1 MKTIAHTL
9 LQRGKISTTVTIA
22 LCLMA
27 CYVLTWG
34 LFLSEGHP
42 SVVNR
47 GVPGAG
53 IPMIGHVIAADLAKD
68 TITLSLVPDITNPT
82 LVAGRKLINDVDVE
96 LDTSVAVLTHKY
108 KKGESPMPWVVT
120 IPIQDGDLTEF
131 PVDNYVGQ
139 FTLKAGVGG
148 GEKMAPKLNIDKVVH
163 GFKFASVSE
172 ASTMHAEAEI
182 EFDLRRSPAVTFLAI
197 MAMLSLTVV
206 VCSAVNV
213 AWQVATKGRK
223 LEFGMMVWVAALLF
237 VIPAVRGAMPG
248 SPPPGAMVD
257 VGLFFWLHVLTVIA
271 LLTLVSTWSRD
282 GK

>member
-1 MKTIAHTL
+1 M
-9 LQRGKISTTVTIA
+9 
-22 LCLMA
+22 
-27 CYVLTWG
+27 
-34 LFLSEGHP
+34 SEGHP

-47 GVPGAG
+47 GAPGPG
-53 IPMIGHVIAADLAKD
+53 IPMTGHVIAADLAKD
-68 TITLSLVPDITNPT
+68 TITLSLVPDLASPM
-82 LVAGRKLINDVDVE
+82 LVAGRKLVSDVDVE
-96 LDTSVAVLTHKY
+96 LDTSLAVLTHKY

-131 PVDNYVGQ
+131 PIDNYVGQ
-139 FTLKAGVGG
+139 FTLKAGLGG
-148 GEKMAPKLNIDKVVH
+148 GEKMAPRLNIDKIVH
-163 GFKFASVSE
+163 GFKFSSISE
-172 ASTMHAEAEI
+172 ASAAHAEAEI
-182 EFDLRRSPAVTFLAI
+182 EFALTRSPAVTFLAV
-197 MAMLSLTVV
+197 MAMLSLTIV
-206 VCSAVNV
+206 VCSALNV

-237 VIPAVRGAMPG
+237 VIPAVRNSMPG